1 MANNQK
7 KFSNYKKSILE
18 KTETLLDDFVQYKNF
33 TELYSQKKSTDTRIY
48 KLIFSKYS
56 FIQHNITKKIFEFLV
71 QEEIKDFILWES
83 KDKTNFINIFLSTN
97 NINFLI
103 ENIKNI
109 KCTKQNFKKISTII
123 DILIIDKAIDNINY
137 YLSKNNILNYTLCNF
152 INHFDTYKE
161 YCSNQDIEYYT
172 NKFNKISKTQN
183 KKEPIVENY
192 IPLIKQYYFC
202 KENYNYYPAELIKYL
217 TFDNNLN
224 MFDTTSYDE
233 SIKNEFKNR
242 KYYEFTMKD
251 YNKTNIIKT
260 FDEYIDSDYDSD
272 NNTKKIKSKKIKP
285 VRKDRK
291 SKTTVTKDTKPKSKT
306 TITKDT
312 KPKSKTTVT
321 KDTKPKSKTTV
332 TKDTKPTVK
341 KTVKKDTKP
350 IVTKASKSKSKKPT
364 TDKDTKPKAKKAVT
378 NSTTIKPKLKSPVI
392 PKNNN
397 ILYNSDNNNNYDSD
411 CDNLSDN
418 GSYFS
423 PDV

>member
-7 KFSNYKKSILE
+7 KFSNYKKFILDQ
-18 KTETLLDDFVQYKNF
+18 TETLLDYFVQYKNF
-33 TELYSQKKSTDTRIY
+33 TELYPQKKSTDTRIY
-48 KLIFSKYS
+48 KLFFSKYS
-56 FIQHNITKKIFEFLV
+56 FIQHHNITKKIFEFLV

-161 YCSNQDIEYYT
+161 YCSNQDIEYYI

-291 SKTTVTKDTKPKSKT
+291 SKTTVTKDTKP
-306 TITKDT
+306 
-312 KPKSKTTVT
+312 
-321 KDTKPKSKTTV
+321 
-332 TKDTKPTVK
+332 TVK

>member
-1 MANNQK
+1 MANNRK

-18 KTETLLDDFVQYKNF
+18 KTETFLDDFIEYKNF
-33 TELYSQKKSTDTRIY
+33 TESYPQKKITDTKIY

-56 FIQHNITKKIFEFLV
+56 FIQHNITKKIFKFLV

-109 KCTKQNFKKISTII
+109 KCTKQNLKKISTII

-161 YCSNQDIEYYT
+161 YCSNQDIEYYI
-172 NKFNKISKTQN
+172 NKFNKISKTYN
-183 KKEPIVENY
+183 KKQIIVENY

-224 MFDTTSYDE
+224 MYDTTSYDE
-233 SIKNEFKNR
+233 SIKNEIKLQ
-242 KYYEFTMKD
+242 KYYDETMKE

-260 FDEYIDSDYDSD
+260 FDGYIDSDSETD
-272 NNTKKIKSKKIKP
+272 NNTKKLKSKPKAKKVKKTITKDTKP
-285 VRKDRK
+285 TAK
-291 SKTTVTKDTKPKSKT
+291 KTAKKTVTKDTKPKVK
-306 TITKDT
+306 K
-312 KPKSKTTVT
+312 TVT
-321 KDTKPKSKTTV
+321 KDTKPK
-332 TKDTKPTVK
+332 VK
-341 KTVKKDTKP
+341 KT
-350 IVTKASKSKSKKPT
+350 IVSKK
-364 TDKDTKPKAKKAVT
+364 
-378 NSTTIKPKLKSPVI
+378 STTIKPKLKSPVI

-397 ILYNSDNNNNYDSD
+397 ILYSCDNNDNISDS
-411 CDNLSDN
+411 